1 MQEVLRN
8 KSPYDLPGLDPL
20 RMDPSIPSAAAPGL
34 LSPPLLVSS
43 GQQERVFGGPGCPLQ
58 GTYHSGGGRKASRRG
73 GSCLAMYFEP
83 HASFCFGQATGGA
96 TGAKVIKAASEFHH
110 PVRLF
115 WPKSRSF
122 DYLYSDGEILLQNF
136 PIQATINLYEDSD
149 DEEEE
154 EEEEKEREEEK
165 KLETDERGLGEHV
178 RGPGSAPPRAIAHP
192 LSPLVTGPN

>member
-1 MQEVLRN
+1 MGLDISSRQLGITGDFPVQEGCTQIRVLERSLGWLWGGWVGRA
-8 KSPYDLPGLDPL
+8 KSRMGQPPWKLFLVSRGACLWRPWLSSARDLPQWWGKKG
-20 RMDPSIPSAAAPGL
+20 IEA
-34 LSPPLLVSS
+34 
-43 GQQERVFGGPGCPLQ
+43 
-58 GTYHSGGGRKASRRG
+58 
-73 GSCLAMYFEP
+73 
-83 HASFCFGQATGGA
+83 ATGGA

-192 LSPLVTGPN
+192 LSPLMTGPN

>member
-8 KSPYDLPGLDPL
+8 KSPYDLSGLDPL
-20 RMDPSIPSAAAPGL
+20 RMDPSIPSAASPGL

-43 GQQERVFGGPGCPLQ
+43 GQQV
-58 GTYHSGGGRKASRRG
+58 G
-73 GSCLAMYFEP
+73 GSDRGACLWRPWLSSARDLPQWWGKKGVE
-83 HASFCFGQATGGA
+83 AATGGA

-154 EEEEKEREEEK
+154 EEEEEEREEEK

-192 LSPLVTGPN
+192 PSPLVTGPN

>member
-1 MQEVLRN
+1 MVKPKLVPKKLKGKQIITKQHD
-8 KSPYDLPGLDPL
+8 KSNNHIVQVGTRGQGPHDKLPGLDSL
-20 RMDPSIPSAAAPGL
+20 RAK
-34 LSPPLLVSS
+34 
-43 GQQERVFGGPGCPLQ
+43 C
-58 GTYHSGGGRKASRRG
+58 SGGLFCYLKESRG
-73 GSCLAMYFEP
+73 ACLWRPWLSSARDLPQWWGKKGIE
-83 HASFCFGQATGGA
+83 ATGGA

-165 KLETDERGLGEHV
+165 KLETDERGGL
-178 RGPGSAPPRAIAHP
+178 
-192 LSPLVTGPN
+192 

>member
-1 MQEVLRN
+1 MSV
-8 KSPYDLPGLDPL
+8 
-20 RMDPSIPSAAAPGL
+20 
-34 LSPPLLVSS
+34 
-43 GQQERVFGGPGCPLQ
+43 
-58 GTYHSGGGRKASRRG
+58 H
-73 GSCLAMYFEP
+73 
-83 HASFCFGQATGGA
+83 
-96 TGAKVIKAASEFHH
+96 
-110 PVRLF
+110 RLF